1 MGRLAGRLLGVVILV
16 LSTAGA
22 RAEDAVRFAPLTPE
36 QLSPEQR
43 AWADAITAPP
53 RNARF
58 TNPPYRG
65 YIRSIELANKL
76 TPLSDYLRWNTS
88 LPARLSEMAIL
99 ITAREWNSQYEWSAH
114 YPLAMKGGLDPALA
128 DDIAHGRRP
137 QNMKDDETALY
148 DLATELYRTKNVT
161 DATYAAALKHFGER
175 GIMDVI
181 GIIGYY
187 DLVSMTL
194 ITIRA
199 EPRNKDVPQLPPLQQ

>member
-1 MGRLAGRLLGVVILV
+1 MISRLLGAVILA
-16 LSTAGA
+16 LSTFSASA
-22 RAEDAVRFAPLTPE
+22 QDAVRFAPLTQD

-43 AWADAITAPP
+43 AWAEAITAPP

-58 TNPPYRG
+58 TNPPYRA
-65 YIRSIELANKL
+65 YIRNIELANKL
-76 TPLSDYLRWNTS
+76 TPLSDYVRWNTS

-99 ITAREWNSQYEWSAH
+99 ITAREWSSQYEWSAH
-114 YPLAMKGGLDPALA
+114 YPLAMKGGLDPAIA

-137 QNMKDDETALY
+137 QTMKDDETALY

-199 EPRNKDVPQLPPLQQ
+199 EPRDKSVPLMPPLQK

>member
-1 MGRLAGRLLGVVILV
+1 MGRLLSIVILA
-16 LSTAGA
+16 LSAASALADET
-22 RAEDAVRFAPLTPE
+22 VRFAPLQPE

-58 TNPPYRG
+58 TNPPYRA
-65 YIRSIELANKL
+65 YIRSIELAQKL
-76 TPLSDYLRWNTS
+76 TPLSDYVRWNTS

-99 ITAREWNSQYEWSAH
+99 ITAREWSSQYEWAAH
-114 YPLAMKGGLDPALA
+114 YPLAMKGGLDPSIA

-137 QNMKDDETALY
+137 QRMKDDETALY

-199 EPRNKDVPQLPPLQQ
+199 EPRDTGAPPLPPLQKSQ